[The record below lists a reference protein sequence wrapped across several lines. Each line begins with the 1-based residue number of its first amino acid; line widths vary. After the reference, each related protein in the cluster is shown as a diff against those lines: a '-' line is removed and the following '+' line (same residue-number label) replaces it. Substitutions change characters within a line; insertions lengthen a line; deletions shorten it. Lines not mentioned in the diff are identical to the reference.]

1 MLVYPTLPAALQHRW
16 EQVEQDLADGLITSQ
31 GYEKLLRSIFEDAGY
46 LKAPEQSEQ
55 AQQDRGAKGLVFETL
70 ESCHEAHKAL
80 SAELERLQS
89 VLTQHGIPYTQPA
102 ETYISE
108 HLGPKTPTDPT
119 AEHLRGDPGL
129 RANNL

>member
-1 MLVYPTLPAALQHRW
+1 M
-16 EQVEQDLADGLITSQ
+16 
-31 GYEKLLRSIFEDAGY
+31 
-46 LKAPEQSEQ
+46 
-55 AQQDRGAKGLVFETL
+55 
-70 ESCHEAHKAL
+70 
-80 SAELERLQS
+80 
-89 VLTQHGIPYTQPA
+89 LTQHGIPYTQPAGQWCLGWCPARLGTCHLRGIAFLLPLGVLA